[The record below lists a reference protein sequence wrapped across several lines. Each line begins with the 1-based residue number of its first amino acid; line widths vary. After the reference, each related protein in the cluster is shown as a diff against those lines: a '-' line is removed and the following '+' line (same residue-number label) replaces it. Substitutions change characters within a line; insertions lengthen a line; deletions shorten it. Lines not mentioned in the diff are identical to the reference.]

1 MEKLPASANQLIAL
15 YNVLD
20 KRFERSGGNP
30 AVVVKRYREFIGKW
44 SLTESQHE
52 ELRNFVTSY
61 VRMAKEK
68 SFDDIAAQMDRIKS
82 YYPDY
87 MTNEEFEGSWL
98 QKAYKVTNK
107 WLHNIACHFWYSNNN
122 SYPEGWAEK
131 KVNIAV
137 YAHS

>member
-1 MEKLPASANQLIAL
+1 MEKYPASPKQIIAL

-20 KRFERSGGNP
+20 NRFERSGGNP
-30 AVVVKRYREFIGKW
+30 AVVVRRYREFVSKW
-44 SLTESQHE
+44 SLTKGQDK

-68 SFDDIAAQMDRIKS
+68 SFDDIADQMERIKS
-82 YYPDY
+82 YFPEY
-87 MTNEEFEGSWL
+87 MPNEEFEGSWL
-98 QKAYKVTNK
+98 EKAYKLTNK
-107 WLHNIACHFWYSNNN
+107 WLHNIACHFWSSNNN

-131 KVNIAV
+131 KVNISV